1 MFSPVCFFIV
11 HLVYA
16 HVSSSTWTPNKSRV
30 LRRPVPSWFSA
41 HALVCLCTSSVT
53 FGAHAFSPSIC
64 AHQRSFSCI
73 LCRWHVPQVMRSC
86 ARISYSFD
94 RAPHICDSCARS
106 RSPFCERHKACVRM
120 RPCRPLGCAP
130 HKSFVCA
137 RMLSSHCAHQKSC
150 VRAFCSDCTP
160 TSRGL
165 ARDALF
171 PSYLCA
177 PKRILSNC
185 SPPPPPPLMR
195 SRMRVLSF
203 RFPPP
208 SLPSIASHGR
218 HSFSVPPPAPSCPS
232 VFSGCLCGHVR
243 VVSHLMPPPLW

>member
-1 MFSPVCFFIV
+1 
-11 HLVYA
+11 
-16 HVSSSTWTPNKSRV
+16 
-30 LRRPVPSWFSA
+30 
-41 HALVCLCTSSVT
+41 
-53 FGAHAFSPSIC
+53 
-64 AHQRSFSCI
+64 
-73 LCRWHVPQVMRSC
+73 MRSC

-208 SLPSIASHGR
+208 PPPPFLPSPVMDVIP
-218 HSFSVPPPAPSCPS
+218 FPCPLLPPPAPLFLVGVC
-232 VFSGCLCGHVR
+232 VDMCV
-243 VVSHLMPPPLW
+243 